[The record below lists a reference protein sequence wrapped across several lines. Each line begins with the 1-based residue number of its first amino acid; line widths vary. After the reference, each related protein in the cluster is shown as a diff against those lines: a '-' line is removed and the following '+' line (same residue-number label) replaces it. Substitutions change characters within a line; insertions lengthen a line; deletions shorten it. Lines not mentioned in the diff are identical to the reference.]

1 MTSGVFLSL
10 DGLDGTGKSTQAR
23 LLADRLRDRGVAVTA
38 CADPGGTALG
48 AKVRELLL
56 FGCETHIDPRA
67 EAALFMASRAQLV
80 DEVIRPALVRG
91 EVVVCDR
98 FLLST
103 VVYQGH
109 GRRDAGGLGPDALW
123 EIGTMFADGVL
134 PDLTLVF
141 DLSPDEAARRRG
153 RSPDRMESRDAEY
166 FQSVRQ
172 GFLSEARRR
181 ADTHVILDAGPPVDE
196 VHATVWQVVSPLLAA
211 RGHMTNGD

>member
-1 MTSGVFLSL
+1 MTAGVFLSL

-23 LLADRLRDRGVAVTA
+23 MLVDRLRSRGIAVTA

-56 FGCETHIDPRA
+56 FGRETHIEPRA

-98 FLLST
+98 FLIST

-123 EIGTMFADGVL
+123 EIGTAFADGLL

-141 DLSPDEAARRRG
+141 DLPPDEAARRRD
-153 RSPDRMESRDAEY
+153 RSPDRMESRDSKY
-166 FQSVRQ
+166 FESVRQ
-172 GFLSEARRR
+172 GFLAEARRR
-181 ADTHVILDAGPPVDE
+181 AESHVILDASPPTDE
-196 VHATVWQVVSPLLAA
+196 VHAAVWQAVSPLLIA
-211 RGHMTNGD
+211 RGHLTKG